1 VRAAAIDLLS
11 DTGMDR
17 METLRVIEED
27 AGRASRHDKR
37 VSERTKNPQ

>member
-1 VRAAAIDLLS
+1 
-11 DTGMDR
+11 
-17 METLRVIEED
+17 LRVIEED